1 LDPSIQVQPFQ
12 PSNLDRIVAI
22 EQASF
27 GDEAWDAKL
36 LLEYFH
42 NSPELFFIAKIGR
55 RIAGYIVTVNIAGSR
70 SAELVSIAVDPR
82 DRRRGVGKALL
93 DATSAQLRSR
103 RIKTWWLMAGIA
115 NETAIGFYERYGFTR
130 TRLVKRYYG
139 AKRDAWR
146 MRMTL

>member
-1 LDPSIQVQPFQ
+1 LDTSIQVQPFQ

-36 LLEYFH
+36 LLEYFR

-55 RIAGYIVTVNIAGSR
+55 RIAGYILTVNIAGSR

-93 DATSAQLRSR
+93 DATRAQLRSR

>member
-1 LDPSIQVQPFQ
+1 MDRSIQVQPFQ
-12 PSNLDRIVAI
+12 PRNLDRIVAI

-36 LLEYFH
+36 LLEYFR

-55 RIAGYIVTVNIAGSR
+55 RIAGYILTVNIAGSR

-93 DATSAQLRSR
+93 DATRAQLRSR